1 MRLPNMGKNTEL
13 FDEATKVT
21 AEDGEVVL
29 DGPDGVDVKLT
40 PEAAE
45 QTSDSLLEGA
55 MKARGQRM
63 LTDDPRR
70 PE

>member
-1 MRLPNMGKNTEL
+1 MSKNTEVY
-13 FDEATKVT
+13 DEATKVS

-45 QTSDSLLEGA
+45 QTGDSLLEQSI
-55 MKARGQRM
+55 KARGQRRM
-63 LTDDPRR
+63 KDNPHRAA
-70 PE
+70 

>member
-1 MRLPNMGKNTEL
+1 MGKNTEL

-21 AEDGEVVL
+21 AENGEVVL

-45 QTSDSLLEGA
+45 QTGDSLLEES
-55 MKARGQRM
+55 MRARGQRRM
-63 LTDDPRR
+63 RDNPHQA
-70 PE
+70 E